1 MVDTLPAGSDVAFD
15 HAPGSLFLRTR
26 RGAACDAQRNN
37 DRLNE
42 ASHPNLSRGLRQGR
56 WRPAALTR
64 NGSCR
69 WRRTK
74 FRRAAGSFP
83 FLVALAPEPGLVAL
97 RQRFALSRLSPHP
110 GAMANAIA
118 DAALVPIKPLGLRK
132 HPFSTPL
139 PKRGP
144 RLRPIGI
151 CTKPQAVVET
161 WPRRPNGP
169 GRGSQLPAASR
180 PAGVIFLKHLE
191 KLPKWD
197 N

>member
-42 ASHPNLSRGLRQGR
+42 ASHPNLSRDLRQGR

-83 FLVALAPEPGLVAL
+83 FFVALAPVPGLVAL

-144 RLRPIGI
+144 RLRNR
-151 CTKPQAVVET
+151 K
-161 WPRRPNGP
+161 RSSRL
-169 GRGSQLPAASR
+169 GRGARMVRDAAASYLQR
-180 PAGVIFLKHLE
+180 RGQPV
-191 KLPKWD
+191 
-197 N
+197 

>member
-42 ASHPNLSRGLRQGR
+42 ASHPR
-56 WRPAALTR
+56 RPAALTR

-83 FLVALAPEPGLVAL
+83 FLVALAPVPGLVAL
-97 RQRFALSRLSPHP
+97 RERFALSRLSPHP

-144 RLRPIGI
+144 RPRPIGI

-161 WPRRPNGP
+161 WPWRPNGP

-180 PAGVIFLKHLE
+180 PAGVIFLKHQE

>member
-1 MVDTLPAGSDVAFD
+1 MPRVCRGRARPVGIRSQANLYNINIAPNIGWRIPSPGKRSCASPQEAQISVVVALSRHMVDTLPAGSDVAFD
-15 HAPGSLFLRTR
+15 HAPGFLFLRTR

-37 DRLNE
+37 DRSNE

-97 RQRFALSRLSPHP
+97 RQRFALSRLSPYPQMVLPANP
-110 GAMANAIA
+110 GPSAVRNDAMANAVA
-118 DAALVPIKPLGLRK
+118 D
-132 HPFSTPL
+132 
-139 PKRGP
+139 GP
-144 RLRPIGI
+144 
-151 CTKPQAVVET
+151 
-161 WPRRPNGP
+161 
-169 GRGSQLPAASR
+169 
-180 PAGVIFLKHLE
+180 
-191 KLPKWD
+191 
-197 N
+197 